1 LIVLILHIGVA
12 TAFNS
17 WLFLSENDKEV
28 KTIKPLQETQI
39 IAVLPYVF
47 QKF

>member
-1 LIVLILHIGVA
+1 MGNA

-28 KTIKPLQETQI
+28 KNNQAFAIKPNHSCSALRFPKILIDLQ
-39 IAVLPYVF
+39 
-47 QKF
+47 